1 MAHRFEREAET
12 AMMHTLL
19 ALIAMMATLSEALP
33 EKRIALSFD
42 DAPRQ
47 RGAFLTPDER
57 TEKLILAL
65 KVAGVTQAAFFVNP
79 AHLDTSDGEG
89 GEARLAAYVAVG
101 HVLANH
107 TFRHPNLLNV
117 TAEAFLAEIDETEAW
132 LRDRPGYRPWFRFP
146 YLNEGGRDK
155 AKRDAVR
162 AGLRARGLSNGHA
175 SADGS
180 DWSLE
185 ALTVEAAKAGKT
197 MDMEALRRL
206 YVTSQM
212 SGIAYHDEL
221 ARRTLGRSPAHV
233 MLLHETDLAALFI
246 GDLVEELKR
255 HGWTIITMD
264 EAYSDPFYQI
274 EPDVPYASGTL
285 TGSVAWQQDVK
296 PPLWPIWLST
306 ESMKDLF
313 QRRVVREALPPPVP
327 PKNE

>member
-1 MAHRFEREAET
+1 
-12 AMMHTLL
+12 MMHMLL
-19 ALIAMMATLSEALP
+19 ALMAMMATLGEPAP
-33 EKRIALSFD
+33 DKRIALSFD
-42 DAPRQ
+42 DAPRH

-57 TEKLILAL
+57 TERLIDAL
-65 KVAGVTQAAFFVNP
+65 RAAGVTQAAFFVNP
-79 AHLDTSDGEG
+79 AKLDTPEGAG
-89 GEARLAAYVAVG
+89 GEARLAAYVAAG

-132 LRDRPGYRPWFRFP
+132 LHDRPGRRPWFRFP

-162 AGLRARGLSNGHA
+162 AGLRARGLSNGHV

-185 ALTVEAAKAGKT
+185 ALTVEAANAGKSI
-197 MDMEALRRL
+197 DMEALRRL

-233 MLLHETDLAALFI
+233 MLLHETDLAALFV
-246 GDLVEELKR
+246 GDLVDELRR

-264 EAYSDPFYQI
+264 EAYADPFYQM

-285 TGSVAWQQDVK
+285 TGSVAWQQDIK

-313 QRRVVREALPPPVP
+313 QRRVVREATPPPTAP
-327 PKNE
+327 